1 MAVDGPT
8 FGVLQ
13 SVVNAFSVELEAARL
28 DIVTYYYTV
37 GPGQNQRLGDDEYTA
52 GLLNQGGQGGHPAP
66 LASRF
71 HSIPTHFS
79 LNLHESI

>member
-52 GLLNQGGQGGHPAP
+52 GLLNQGGQGVTRP
-66 LASRF
+66 LWPRDSIASQPP
-71 HSIPTHFS
+71 SY
-79 LNLHESI
+79 